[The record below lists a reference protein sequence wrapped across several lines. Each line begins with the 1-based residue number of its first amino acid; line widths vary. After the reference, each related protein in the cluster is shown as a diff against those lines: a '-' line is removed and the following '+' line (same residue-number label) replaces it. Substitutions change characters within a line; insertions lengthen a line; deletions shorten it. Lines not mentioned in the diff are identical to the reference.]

1 MPRALQGIE
10 FFRSEFK
17 TEFLGIKLDTPI
29 IQAPMA
35 ARACS
40 STRRSCHSKRY
51 GESGLYFLIKY
62 LW

>member
-10 FFRSEFK
+10 FSDLNLK

-35 ARACS
+35 AQGLAHQQGEVATAKVWRKRALFS
-40 STRRSCHSKRY
+40 H
-51 GESGLYFLIKY
+51 
-62 LW
+62 